1 MYDLFQGH
9 VAVGFPGSDGG
20 GSEKSRENH
29 KVCDYKAKIINLI
42 SYHSIIH
49 PPPIATLIAANV
61 YFFATFPI
69 LCSRSAYLFAHDP
82 NTVKSELNKA
92 MALARSKSDLG

>member
-20 GSEKSRENH
+20 GGEKSRENH

-42 SYHSIIH
+42 SYHSIIY
-49 PPPIATLIAANV
+49 PTPPIATLIAANV
-61 YFFATFPI
+61 NFFATF